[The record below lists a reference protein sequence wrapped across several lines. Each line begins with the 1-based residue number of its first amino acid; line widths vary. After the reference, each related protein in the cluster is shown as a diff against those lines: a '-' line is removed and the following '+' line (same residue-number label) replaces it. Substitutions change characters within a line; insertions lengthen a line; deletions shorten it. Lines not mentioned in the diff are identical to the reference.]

1 MLGGMHAP
9 TTEEPSPRG
18 PGAASL
24 PASSAVSPDHARQLA
39 RAKRQATGLLV
50 MVLVFALTHVLP
62 PGLWV
67 SCLRAVAEAAMVGA
81 LADWFAVSALFRR
94 IPLPLVHRH
103 TDIIARNKDRIGG
116 NLASFVRDEFLDAP
130 SLVALIRRHDPADLL
145 AQWLTAP
152 ANAQLL
158 GRQVARLALTAL
170 DTVEDERIQAFLARA
185 ARALVGQLDIS
196 RSMAAALAALT
207 HEGRHQALVD
217 ALLARLGESVRKPE
231 TRAFVAETL
240 LQWLR
245 REHPLKQKML
255 PTDWLTGKGAGAI
268 THAVD
273 ALLKTIAEDPRHELR
288 EALDGAVERL
298 IERLQTDPDWARRGE
313 EVRRYLQNDEVLARY
328 VRHLWQDVRRK
339 LREDLLDEDSQL
351 AQRVAGM
358 GRWLGRSLAQDAAL
372 RVRLNVRLELWA
384 ATFAP
389 EVAQSVAEHIQATVQ
404 RWDASE
410 TARLVELHIGPD
422 LQYIRINGTV
432 VGGLIGLL
440 LFAVAHAGALWALV
454 APRAG

>member
-1 MLGGMHAP
+1 MP
-9 TTEEPSPRG
+9 VPPPEPQAGEP
-18 PGAASL
+18 PL
-24 PASSAVSPDHARQLA
+24 TSAVPLSHARQLA

-50 MVLVFALTHVLP
+50 LVVLVFVATHFLP
-62 PGLWV
+62 PSLGV
-67 SCLRAVAEAAMVGA
+67 SCLRAVAEAATVGA

-94 IPLPLVHRH
+94 IPLPLVQRH

-116 NLASFVRDEFLDAP
+116 NLAAFVRDKFLDAP
-130 SLVALIRRHDPADLL
+130 SLVALIRRHDPADML

-170 DTVEDERIQAFLARA
+170 ETVEDARIQAFLARA

-196 RSMAAALAALT
+196 RSMASALAALT
-207 HEGRHQALVD
+207 HEGRHQSLLD
-217 ALLARLGESVRKPE
+217 ALLARLGETVRNPE
-231 TRAFVAETL
+231 TRAFIAETL
-240 LQWLR
+240 VHWLR

-255 PTDWLTGKGAGAI
+255 PTEWLTGKGADAI
-268 THAVD
+268 THAVE
-273 ALLKTIAEDPRHELR
+273 ALLKTVAEDRDHELR
-288 EALDGAVERL
+288 EALDAAVARL
-298 IERLQTDPDWARRGE
+298 IERLQTDPDWARRSE
-313 EVRRYLQNDEVLARY
+313 EVRRYLQNDEVLGRY

-339 LREDLLDEDSQL
+339 LRDDLMNEDSRL

-358 GRWLGRSLAQDAAL
+358 GRWLGRSLAHDPAL

-389 EVAQSVAEHIQATVQ
+389 DVAQSVAEHIHATVQ
-404 RWDASE
+404 RWDAQE

-432 VGGLIGLL
+432 VGGLIGLV
-440 LFAVAHAGALWALV
+440 LFGVSHAGALWALL
-454 APRAG
+454 ARPG